1 MKITESVAPSLST
14 NSISTVSGPGVLYAF
29 NLGVKVKSPLVLP
42 AGVMGMSFSGMHISE
57 TNGAGIVTSKSLTL
71 QPRTGH
77 KGPVISEFEGGI
89 LNCMGLCNPGISD
102 GLKEV
107 DQYKERSQTPVIVSV
122 FATNT
127 EDFLLL
133 TKEVNNSK
141 GDFLELNLSCPNV
154 FDEFGIPLAASQ
166 EEVYNIVKA
175 VKQISTLPVI
185 AKLSPNVY
193 DIVSI
198 AKAAESAGADALC
211 MINTVGP
218 GMLIDTKMK
227 KPVLF
232 NKFGGLS
239 GPCIKPIALKLIY
252 QTYSTVNIPIIG
264 MGGVT
269 YGEDAIEML
278 MAGATVIGVGTAVHY
293 RGIEVFNKINNEILE
308 FMEENEYKSLKD
320 IPRLEKIVNV
330 KC

>member
-1 MKITESVAPSLST
+1 MQKSLKTE
-14 NSISTVSGPGVLYAF
+14 F
-29 NLGVKVKSPLVLP
+29 LGVTITSPLVLP
-42 AGVMGMSFSGMHISE
+42 AGVMGMSFSGFNISIE
-57 TNGAGIVTSKSLTL
+57 NGVGLVTSKSLTL
-71 QPRTGH
+71 EPRTGH
-77 KGPVISEFEGGI
+77 KGPVIAEFEGGF
-89 LNCMGLCNPGISD
+89 LNSMGLCNPGIVD
-102 GLKEV
+102 GLAEIN
-107 DQYKERSQTPVIVSV
+107 QFKERSKIPVIASV

-127 EDFLLL
+127 DDFLKL
-133 TKEVNNSK
+133 TEQVNNSQA
-141 GDFLELNLSCPNV
+141 DFIELNLSCPNV

-166 EEVYNIVKA
+166 NEVYKITKA
-175 VKQISTLPVI
+175 VKQISKRPVI
-185 AKLSPNVY
+185 TKLSPNVY

-218 GMLIDTKMK
+218 GMMIDTKMI

-252 QTYSTVNIPIIG
+252 QTYSSVNIPILG

-278 MAGATVIGVGTAVHY
+278 MTGAQVIGVGTAVYY
-293 RGIEVFNKINNEILE
+293 RGIEVFNRINSEMLE
-308 FMEENEYKSLKD
+308 FMEENEYQNLKD
-320 IPRLEKIVNV
+320 IPKLEKLSG
-330 KC
+330 

>member
-1 MKITESVAPSLST
+1 MHNRLKTK
-14 NSISTVSGPGVLYAF
+14 F
-29 NLGVKVKSPLVLP
+29 LGVEVKSPLVLP

-154 FDEFGIPLAASQ
+154 FDEFGIPLAASKD
-166 EEVYNIVKA
+166 EVFNIVKA
-175 VKQISTLPVI
+175 VKEISNIPVI

-193 DIVSI
+193 NIVEI
-198 AKAAESAGADALC
+198 ASAAQKAGADALC
-211 MINTVGP
+211 LINTVGP
-218 GMLIDTKMK
+218 GMMIDAKMV

-252 QTYSTVNIPIIG
+252 QTYSAVSIPILG

-269 YGEDAIEML
+269 YGKDAVEML
-278 MAGATVIGVGTAVHY
+278 MAGATTIGVGTAVYY
-293 RGIEVFNKINNEILE
+293 RGIEVFDKINNEIIQ
-308 FMEENEYKSLKD
+308 FMDENGYENIID
-320 IPRLEKIVNV
+320 IPKLEKLYG
-330 KC
+330 

>member
-1 MKITESVAPSLST
+1 MHNRLKTK
-14 NSISTVSGPGVLYAF
+14 F
-29 NLGVKVKSPLVLP
+29 LGVEVKSPLVLP

-154 FDEFGIPLAASQ
+154 FDEFGIPLAASKD
-166 EEVYNIVKA
+166 EVFNIVKA
-175 VKQISTLPVI
+175 VKEISNIPVI

-193 DIVSI
+193 NIVEI
-198 AKAAESAGADALC
+198 ASAAQKAGADALC
-211 MINTVGP
+211 LINTVGP
-218 GMLIDTKMK
+218 GMMIDAKMV

-252 QTYSTVNIPIIG
+252 QTYSAVSIPILG

-269 YGEDAIEML
+269 YGIDAVEML
-278 MAGATVIGVGTAVHY
+278 MAGATTIGVGTAVYY
-293 RGIEVFNKINNEILE
+293 RGIEVFDKINNEIIQ
-308 FMEENEYKSLKD
+308 FMDENGYENIID
-320 IPRLEKIVNV
+320 IPKLEKLYG
-330 KC
+330 

>member
-1 MKITESVAPSLST
+1 MQKSLKTEFLGITIT
-14 NSISTVSGPGVLYAF
+14 
-29 NLGVKVKSPLVLP
+29 SPLVLP
-42 AGVMGMSFSGMHISE
+42 AGVMGMAFSGFNISIE
-57 TNGAGIVTSKSLTL
+57 SGAGIVTSKSLTL
-71 QPRTGH
+71 NLRTGH
-77 KGPVISEFEGGI
+77 KGPVVAEFEGGF
-89 LNCMGLCNPGISD
+89 LNCMGLCNPGIVD
-102 GLKEV
+102 GLAEI
-107 DQYKERSQTPVIVSV
+107 DQFKKRSDIPVIASV

-127 EDFLLL
+127 EDFLKL
-133 TKEVNNSK
+133 TKHVNKSQA
-141 GDFLELNLSCPNV
+141 DFLELNLSCPNV

-166 EEVYNIVKA
+166 DEVYNIVKA
-175 VKQISTLPVI
+175 VKQISALPVI

-218 GMLIDTKMK
+218 GMLIDIKMV

-252 QTYSTVNIPIIG
+252 QTYSAVNIPIIG

-278 MAGATVIGVGTAVHY
+278 MAGAAVIGVGTAVHY
-293 RGIEVFNKINNEILE
+293 RGIEVFNKINREILE
-308 FMEENEYKSLKD
+308 FMKENEYKNLKD
-320 IPRLEKIVNV
+320 IPKLEKL
-330 KC
+330 

>member
-1 MKITESVAPSLST
+1 MHNRLKTK
-14 NSISTVSGPGVLYAF
+14 F
-29 NLGVKVKSPLVLP
+29 LGVEVKSPLVLP

-57 TNGAGIVTSKSLTL
+57 TNGAGIITSKSLTL
-71 QPRTGH
+71 LPRTGH

-154 FDEFGIPLAASQ
+154 FDEFGIPLAASKD
-166 EEVYNIVKA
+166 EVFNIVKA
-175 VKQISTLPVI
+175 VKEISNIPVI

-193 DIVSI
+193 NIVEI
-198 AKAAESAGADALC
+198 ASAAQKAGADALC
-211 MINTVGP
+211 LINTVGP
-218 GMLIDTKMK
+218 GMMIDAKMV

-252 QTYSTVNIPIIG
+252 QTYSAVSIPILG

-269 YGEDAIEML
+269 YGKDAVEML
-278 MAGATVIGVGTAVHY
+278 MAGATTIGVGTAVYY
-293 RGIEVFNKINNEILE
+293 RGIEVFDKINNEIIQ
-308 FMEENEYKSLKD
+308 FMDKNGYENIID
-320 IPRLEKIVNV
+320 IPKLEKLYG
-330 KC
+330 